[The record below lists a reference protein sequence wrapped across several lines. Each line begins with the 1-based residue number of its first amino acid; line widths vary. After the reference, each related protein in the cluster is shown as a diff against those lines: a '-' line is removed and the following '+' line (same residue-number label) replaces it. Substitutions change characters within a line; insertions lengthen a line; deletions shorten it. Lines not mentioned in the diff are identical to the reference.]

1 VSVRADAEIAGPAH
15 VATVSFLASRAV
27 PSGGFVV
34 ALAGGTALARVGQV
48 HGARRGF
55 GASIAAMLETVAI
68 MGPARFGVPLTQAVS
83 APLLGAMQARG
94 RRPAAQFAVAAAIR
108 LVSNAIGIAF
118 FVFVITGGLD
128 AYSGTYENV
137 AGRVGIDLD
146 EAGTLALTA
155 AGLVV
160 WGVLA
165 SAVQVTI
172 YRRGLR
178 GWPAAEAEGEPPP
191 EEVTEHRGRFDPRAA
206 TAAAAVAF
214 ALLLLGTDWPLLAGV
229 AVWLAAATAAARGDR
244 RAWRTGVVLAGLLA
258 LGAVTFSL
266 VAGLGVEVAARRGS
280 RAALLVLTATW
291 LRSAAGADGLREVFR
306 RTLGRLRWVPSV
318 PEAIRALDHI
328 GSEGHLV
335 RAGRSLVK
343 LVGEAPLT
351 VAALVDAVL
360 GWVYGQAGRFRAAA
374 PPRAPAL
381 RLRGA
386 DAVMVAAAALPAAAL
401 VA

>member
-1 VSVRADAEIAGPAH
+1 MSLRADAEIAGPAH

-83 APLLGAMQARG
+83 APLLGAMEARG

-108 LVSNAIGIAF
+108 LLSNAIGIAF

-128 AYSGTYENV
+128 AYSGTYENI
-137 AGRVGIDLD
+137 AGRVGIELD

-155 AGLVV
+155 LGLVV

-165 SAVQVTI
+165 SAVQVTV

-191 EEVTEHRGRFDPRAA
+191 EERVVHRGRYDARAA
-206 TAAAAVAF
+206 TLAAAVAF

-229 AVWLAAATAAARGDR
+229 AVWLGLATVTASGDR
-244 RAWRTGVVLAGLLA
+244 RAWRTGLVLATLLG
-258 LGAVTFSL
+258 LGAVSFSL
-266 VAGLGVEVAARRGS
+266 IGGLGVEVAARRGL
-280 RAALLVLTATW
+280 RAVLLVLVATW

-306 RTLGRLRWVPSV
+306 RTLGRMRRLPSV
-318 PEAIRALDHI
+318 PEAIAALDHI
-328 GSEGHLV
+328 GSEGHLA
-335 RAGRSLVK
+335 RAGRSLGALASETRLSVPAM
-343 LVGEAPLT
+343 VDT
-351 VAALVDAVL
+351 VLE
-360 GWVYGQAGRFRAAA
+360 WVYAQAGRFRAA
-374 PPRAPAL
+374 PPPVAVPLSVRAP
-381 RLRGA
+381 
-386 DAVMVAAAALPAAAL
+386 DVVMVVAAALPAAAVL
-401 VA
+401 A